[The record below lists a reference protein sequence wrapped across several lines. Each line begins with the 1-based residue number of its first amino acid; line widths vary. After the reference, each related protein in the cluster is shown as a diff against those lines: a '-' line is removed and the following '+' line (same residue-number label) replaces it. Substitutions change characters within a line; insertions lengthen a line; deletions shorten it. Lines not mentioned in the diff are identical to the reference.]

1 MATIRC
7 EKCGSIHID
16 VTIITNNSYSV
27 KKGLLGR
34 LFFGL
39 GGEAMGIG
47 GKKEET
53 KSFHCK
59 DCGWQSSKS
68 MDDIECWHIE
78 QAIKYEDKEKCSS
91 YKKKYKNIEWED
103 ETNSNTVY
111 GSSTCLTKIE
121 ERKFCYNKEITEYII
136 PNTVVEIG
144 ESAFLSCSNLKSVI
158 IPSSVLKIGENAFQG
173 CSNLT
178 AVIFSD
184 GLKEIGRGAFYGC
197 KNLTEVQIPT
207 TVYKI
212 GDVAFGYT
220 GIEKIEIPQSVKY
233 LGEGVFSG
241 TQLESLEIPESVVQV
256 VDTCIG
262 YCKKIKH
269 YKIHSSTKCIDF
281 MGCEELEAIEI
292 PEGIE
297 IINGLH
303 DKYESITLP
312 STVKGIGYMAFRK
325 CEKLKELIIT
335 SEIEYFEKFP
345 FHSSTKIIFTKMKI
359 WEDQDGTIIDLT
371 IPENVKEMFSQRR
384 EWNRKK

>member
-16 VTIITNNSYSV
+16 VTIISDNSYSV

-47 GKKEET
+47 GKKKET

-78 QAIKYEDKEKCSS
+78 QAMKYEDKEKCSS
-91 YKKKYKNIEWED
+91 YKNKYKNIEWED

-111 GSSTCLTKIE
+111 ESSTCLTKIKE
-121 ERKFCYNKEITEYII
+121 EQFSCNEEITEYII

-144 ESAFLSCSNLKSVI
+144 ERAFFACKNLKSVI
-158 IPSSVLKIGENAFQG
+158 IPSSVLKIGEMAFQG
-173 CSNLT
+173 CANLT
-178 AVIFSD
+178 TIIFSN
-184 GLKEIGRGAFYGC
+184 GLKEIGERAFC
-197 KNLTEVQIPT
+197 CCRNLTEVQIPT

-212 GDVAFGYT
+212 GDDAFCET
-220 GIEKIEIPQSVKY
+220 GIKKIEIPQSVKF
-233 LGEGVFSG
+233 LGKDVFRNS
-241 TQLESLEIPESVVQV
+241 QLERLEIPESVVQLA
-256 VDTCIG
+256 DTCIAF
-262 YCKKIKH
+262 CKKIQH
-269 YKIHSSTKCIDF
+269 YKLHPSTKRINF
-281 MGCEELEAIEI
+281 MGCKELEAIEI

-297 IINGLH
+297 IIDGLH

-312 STVKGIGYMAFRK
+312 STVRGIGYHAFSY

-335 SEIEYFEKFP
+335 SEIEYFESRP
-345 FHSSTKIIFTKMKI
+345 FNSNTKIIFTKMKI

-371 IPENVKEMFSQRR
+371 IPENVKAMFRQNR